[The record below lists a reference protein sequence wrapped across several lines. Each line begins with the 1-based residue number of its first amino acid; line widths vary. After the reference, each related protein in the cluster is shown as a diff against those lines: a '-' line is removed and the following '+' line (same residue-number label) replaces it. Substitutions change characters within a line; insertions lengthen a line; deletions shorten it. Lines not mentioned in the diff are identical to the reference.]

1 MAFNLITVT
10 NSTKLICFGRKDQSE
25 FKNVGISIPST
36 DTSRPSRDSYH
47 CYKSHNVDVRMLA
60 QGYCVM
66 PSLVYPYF
74 ELDIEQ
80 DEIHKALLIIKA
92 RI

>member
-1 MAFNLITVT
+1 MIANKTPTFRQSCLHQGRLI
-10 NSTKLICFGRKDQSE
+10 FPDEG
-25 FKNVGISIPST
+25 SIAE
-36 DTSRPSRDSYH
+36 TSRDPYRS
-47 CYKSHNVDVRMLA
+47 NPNIDVRILA

-80 DEIHKALLIIKA
+80 DEIHKALFIIKA
-92 RI
+92 TI

>member
-1 MAFNLITVT
+1 MLPSSGKADFPGLI
-10 NSTKLICFGRKDQSE
+10 FPDEG
-25 FKNVGISIPST
+25 SIAE
-36 DTSRPSRDSYH
+36 TSRDPYRSNS
-47 CYKSHNVDVRMLA
+47 NIDVRILA

-80 DEIHKALLIIKA
+80 DEIHKALFIIKA